1 MLRFHYLTDM
11 ETPNKKLTQLDYFT
25 AFVERIEA
33 IEGRRTFED
42 ILERV
47 GKRKFGRADLHFYNR
62 QLTDL
67 IEKAKLSQ
75 SVLKTTI
82 QSMGTFKSVETLEAI
97 SKEASLT
104 LQKDLIEILLIIK
117 EMFIGREAEG
127 DFLPKTERESRKK

>member
-1 MLRFHYLTDM
+1 M
-11 ETPNKKLTQLDYFT
+11 ETKQKKLTQLDF
-25 AFVERIEA
+25 FQDFNERIEA

-62 QLTDL
+62 QLIDL
-67 IEKAKLSQ
+67 IEKAKVSQ

-82 QSMGTFKSVETLEAI
+82 QSMGTFKTVETLEAI

-104 LQKDLIEILLIIK
+104 IQKDLIEILLIIK

-127 DFLPKTERESRKK
+127 SFIPKNERESRK